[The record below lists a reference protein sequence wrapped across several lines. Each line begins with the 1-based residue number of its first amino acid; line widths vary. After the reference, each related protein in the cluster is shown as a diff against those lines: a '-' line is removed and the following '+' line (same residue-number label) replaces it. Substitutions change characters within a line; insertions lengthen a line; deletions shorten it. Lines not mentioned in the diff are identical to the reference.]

1 MSDVTDVDLDALFE
15 HRERVKKSG
24 FRKALPWLVAVGAV
38 AAVIV
43 GVIVIWGTNTG
54 ESTQTPLLNKKA
66 DDRSAVPNNVKLD
79 PKARDVAKRFIETA
93 VARKNLKDAYA
104 LAGPQIRQGQTLKE
118 WMTGNIAVIP
128 YDVDSIDYAPMKI
141 DFSYPREVQLEI
153 ALLPTDKAQ
162 KQGVTSQLFI
172 LDLIK
177 DKRGNWLVNAWVPR
191 SSPPVPNGSSNNGGG

>member
-1 MSDVTDVDLDALFE
+1 VSDVTDVDLDALFE
-15 HRERVKKSG
+15 HREPVKKSG
-24 FRKALPWLVAVGAV
+24 LRKAMPWLLAVGAV

-54 ESTQTPLLNKKA
+54 ESTQTPLLNKPP
-66 DDRSAVPNNVKLD
+66 DDRSAVPGSVKLD
-79 PKARDVAKRFIETA
+79 PQARVVAKRFIETA
-93 VARKNLKDAYA
+93 VARKNLKAAYA

-141 DFSYPREVQLEI
+141 DFSYPKEVQLEI

-172 LDLIK
+172 LDMIK
-177 DKRGNWLVNAWVPR
+177 DKRGKWLVNAWVPR